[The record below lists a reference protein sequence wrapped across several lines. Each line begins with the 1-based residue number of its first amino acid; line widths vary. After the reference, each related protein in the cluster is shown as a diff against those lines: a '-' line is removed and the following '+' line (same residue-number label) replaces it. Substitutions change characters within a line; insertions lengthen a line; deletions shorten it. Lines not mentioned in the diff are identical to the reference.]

1 VLTLG
6 RRAAL
11 ALVPALAAA
20 ACTSPAP
27 PRVQLPSSVQIGLL
41 TPKSGANAPIGVD
54 AIHGAELAIDIVNNA
69 YPDLSIPLGP
79 STGLTNGV
87 KLTLEVGDTEGA
99 PERVEEQASKLVR
112 NGAVGLVL
120 VDGMAVARSAG
131 REVDLLNVAMVDATS
146 TADLFGDLNRTGHFR
161 IQPSDRGAV
170 KAVLSLLFREHAKG
184 RAVDKI
190 AVIGPFAGL
199 AYNEEAETIKKAIGD
214 LGQADGYTTAL
225 NLSLGPGG
233 ASATDLAAAV
243 VGDKANVVITI
254 VTNPVE
260 AGAAVELATRL
271 KGTVPIIA
279 LGPGVANVDIAK
291 AAQSDLLRAS
301 GWSAEYSRRNP
312 VALQVAQLYERRYA
326 AKLSEVAAS
335 SFTATLAL
343 ALAIDNAKG
352 LTVADI
358 RASVQQLSLSA
369 TQTIMPWDG
378 IRFDSN
384 GNNQLAASVVEQ
396 RAANGFQV
404 IHPVE
409 LAAGTLAWP

>member
-1 VLTLG
+1 MLTLG

-11 ALVPALAAA
+11 GLVPALAIA
-20 ACTSPAP
+20 ACTSSAP
-27 PRVQLPSSVQIGLL
+27 PKVALPSSVEIGLL
-41 TPKSGANAPIGVD
+41 TPKTGANTPIGVD

-87 KLTLEVGDTEGA
+87 KLTLAVGDTEGA

-146 TADLFGDLNRTGHFR
+146 TADLFSDLNRTGHFR
-161 IQPSDRGAV
+161 IQPSDRSAV
-170 KAVLSLLFREHAKG
+170 KAVLSLLFREGAKG

-199 AYNEEAETIKKAIGD
+199 VYNEEAETIKKAIGD

-233 ASATDLAAAV
+233 LNATDLAAAV
-243 VGDKANVVITI
+243 IGDKANVVVTI
-254 VTNPVE
+254 VTNPAE
-260 AGAAVELATRL
+260 AGASVELATRL
-271 KGTVPIIA
+271 KGAVPVIA
-279 LGPGVANVDIAK
+279 VGPGVANVDIAR
-291 AAQSDLLRAS
+291 AAQSDLLRTS

-312 VALQVAQLYERRYA
+312 VALQVAQLYEQRYS

-343 ALAIDNAKG
+343 AMAIDNAKG
-352 LTVADI
+352 LTVGDI

-378 IRFDSN
+378 IRFDGN

-409 LAAGTLAWP
+409 LAAGSLAWP